1 LNYVRIDPNTIE
13 FTAPEYPSNSV
24 ASTRNQTQQP
34 LPILE
39 ATAPNASALLP
50 LPDRNIP
57 ISNTRNMQ
65 TSSASIPYGG
75 KSATQFGIRYRVVVP
90 LFTDRDQD
98 LVRSL
103 APGAFPTVW
112 EGQRVMQAGVF
123 SSEYNAKEML
133 KTLSSNGLRAIMEP
147 LN

>member
-1 LNYVRIDPNTIE
+1 MQIAPNTIE

-24 ASTRNQTQQP
+24 VSTRNQTQQT
-34 LPILE
+34 LPIVE

-50 LPDRNIP
+50 LPDSNIP
-57 ISNTRNMQ
+57 ITNTPNMQ
-65 TSSASIPYGG
+65 TSSASIPDGG
-75 KSATQFGIRYRVVVP
+75 NSATQLSILYRVVVT
-90 LFTDRDQD
+90 LATDRDKD

-103 APGAFPTVW
+103 VPGAFPTVW
-112 EGQRVMQAGVF
+112 QGQRVMQAGVF

-133 KTLSSNGLRAIMEP
+133 KTLSSKGLRAIMEP